1 MYRGAL
7 SEDPGGGCNRDRPAE
22 GAMRF
27 MNQEQQYQQSTNR
40 RINVMKNLLST
51 LTFAVAGLVLSWS
64 ASADDLTGK
73 TAFVQ
78 TNIWFEKPMKI
89 LATNY
94 HTGNMIAPGT
104 KVTIEEID
112 EERIVFKDDAGT
124 KYRIV
129 IELKHNNVPGPK
141 LAERLFSA
149 EDPMAGR
156 FQKFTKEEQDNIKA
170 GYVVKGMSKEAVLMA
185 YGYPPTIR
193 TPNTDSN
200 IWTYWKNRWVTQII
214 RFDDKGKVSDIQ
226 G

>member
-1 MYRGAL
+1 MYRDQQHL
-7 SEDPGGGCNRDRPAE
+7 QPTNKR
-22 GAMRF
+22 
-27 MNQEQQYQQSTNR
+27 MNT
-40 RINVMKNLLST
+40 MKNMLST
-51 LTFAVAGLVLSWS
+51 LTLAVAGLVMSWS
-64 ASADDLTGK
+64 AGADDLAGK
-73 TAFVQ
+73 SMYVQ
-78 TNIWFEKPMKI
+78 TNIWYDKPMKI

-94 HTGNMIAPGT
+94 HVGSMIAPGT

-149 EDPMAGR
+149 DDPMAGR
-156 FQKFTKEEQDNIKA
+156 FKNFTKEEQDNIKA

-193 TPNTDSN
+193 TPNIESN